1 MKRPTITDIAHRAG
15 VTKAAVSFALNG
27 QPGVSAATRERIL
40 AIAEE
45 IGFQPNSAARA
56 LTVGRS
62 GVFGLVI
69 DRPARTLGIEPFF
82 MQLVS
87 GIQADLAAHQVL
99 LQFTMTEDVDAE
111 IELYRQWWA
120 QRRVDGVFVV
130 DLQVDDRRIAVIEKL
145 RMPAVVIGT
154 PRGAGSL
161 PAIWQDD
168 RVAMDIVVDYLAA
181 QGHQRVA
188 RVGGRAEYWHSVLR
202 RDAFEGATAAA
213 GLKAFSADADYTA
226 EQGAQATV
234 GLLGSAE
241 PPTAI
246 LYDSDVMAA
255 AGLGVAQR
263 MGVGVPDAVSILCWD
278 DSALCELMQ
287 PALTALRRDIA
298 GAGSTAA
305 RMLRELAA
313 DGHPESVM
321 ETTPELQLRASSG
334 PAGIAIAETA
344 TPRHSRLTA

>member
-1 MKRPTITDIAHRAG
+1 MKRPTITDIAQRAG

-27 QPGVSAATRERIL
+27 KPGISAATRARIL

-56 LTVGRS
+56 LTAGKS

-69 DRPARTLGIEPFF
+69 DRPAHTLGIEPFF

-87 GIQADLAAHQVL
+87 GIQADLAAHQFM
-99 LQFTMTEDVDAE
+99 LQFTMTEDTDAE

-130 DLQVDDRRIAVIEKL
+130 DLQVNDRRIEAIEKL

-154 PRGAGSL
+154 PKGAGSL

-168 RVAMDIVVDYLAA
+168 RAAVDIVVAHLAS
-181 QGHQRVA
+181 QGHKRIA
-188 RVGGRAEYWHSVLR
+188 RVGGHAAYWHSVLR
-202 RDAFEGATAAA
+202 RDAFEASAVVA
-213 GLKAFSADADYTA
+213 GLTAFSVEADYSA
-226 EQGAQATV
+226 EHGAQATV
-234 GLLGSAE
+234 SLLGSAQ

-246 LYDSDVMAA
+246 VYDNDVMAA
-255 AGLGVAQR
+255 AGLAVAQR
-263 MGVGVPDAVSILCWD
+263 MGVSVPAGVTIISWD
-278 DSALCELMQ
+278 DSALCELMH

-305 RMLRELAA
+305 RMLRELSA
-313 DGHPESVM
+313 GGRPESVM
-321 ETTPELQLRASSG
+321 EATPVLQVRMSSG
-334 PAGIAIAETA
+334 YAGVPEIPAVTRTRRTA
-344 TPRHSRLTA
+344 

>member
-1 MKRPTITDIAHRAG
+1 MKRPTITDIAQRAG

-27 QPGVSAATRERIL
+27 KPGISAATRERIL

-56 LTVGRS
+56 LTAGKS

-69 DRPARTLGIEPFF
+69 DRPAHTLGIEPFF

-87 GIQADLAAHQVL
+87 GIQADLAAHQVM
-99 LQFTMTEDVDAE
+99 LQFTMTEDADAE

-130 DLQVDDRRIAVIEKL
+130 DLKVNDRRIEAIEKL

-154 PRGAGSL
+154 PKGAGSL

-168 RVAMDIVVDYLAA
+168 RAAVDIVVAHLAS
-181 QGHQRVA
+181 QGHKRIA
-188 RVGGRAEYWHSVLR
+188 RVGGHAAYWHSVLR
-202 RDAFEGATAAA
+202 RDAFEASAVVA
-213 GLKAFSADADYTA
+213 GLTAFSVEADYSA
-226 EQGAQATV
+226 EHGAQATV
-234 GLLGSAE
+234 SLLGSAQ

-246 LYDSDVMAA
+246 VYDNDVMAA
-255 AGLGVAQR
+255 AGLAVAQR
-263 MGVGVPDAVSILCWD
+263 MGVSVPAGVTIISWD
-278 DSALCELMQ
+278 DSALCELMH

-305 RMLRELAA
+305 RMLRELSA
-313 DGHPESVM
+313 GGRPESVM
-321 ETTPELQLRASSG
+321 EATPVLQVRMSSG
-334 PAGIAIAETA
+334 HVGVPEIPAVTR
-344 TPRHSRLTA
+344 TRLTA

>member
-1 MKRPTITDIAHRAG
+1 MKRPTITDIAQQAG

-27 QPGVSAATRERIL
+27 KPGISAATRERIL

-45 IGFQPNSAARA
+45 IGFQPSSAARA
-56 LTVGRS
+56 LTAGKS

-87 GIQADLAAHQVL
+87 GIQAELAAHQVM
-99 LQFTMTEDVDAE
+99 LQFTMTEDVEAE

-130 DLQVDDRRIAVIEKL
+130 DLKVDDRRIAAIEKL
-145 RMPAVVIGT
+145 RLPAVVIGT

-168 RVAMDIVVDYLAA
+168 RAAVDAVVGYLADH
-181 QGHQRVA
+181 GHQRIA
-188 RVGGRAEYWHSVLR
+188 RVGGHAAYWHSVLR
-202 RDAFEGATAAA
+202 RDAFEASAAAA
-213 GLKAFSADADYTA
+213 GLTAFSVEADYSA
-226 EQGAQATV
+226 EHGAEATV
-234 GLLGSAE
+234 SLLGSAE

-246 LYDSDVMAA
+246 LYDNDVMAA

-263 MGVGVPDAVSILCWD
+263 MGISVPAGVSIISWD
-278 DSALCELMQ
+278 DSALCELMH

-313 DGHPESVM
+313 GGRPESVM
-321 ETTPELQLRASSG
+321 ETTPVLQARMSSG
-334 PAGIAIAETA
+334 WAGVPEISAPGHA
-344 TPRHSRLTA
+344 RLTA